1 MHEQSI
7 RGRRRP
13 ASPGRVAWPI
23 AQRREEDRAVSVVA
37 EHRWSV
43 ALVGAPGLGKTSTA
57 ARVTDRVARRDAS
70 GRTVVVPITAVA
82 SGRSMPFGAVADRFG
97 ELPAALAELVDD
109 AGAARRL
116 RDVDDLSD
124 RDVLLRVDDADHL
137 DAVSARYVAW
147 LVRDQGARLVLT
159 CRDFTALPDPLRALW
174 QDDLLER
181 IDLAPLDV
189 EETGAVVARALGAQL
204 ETASTERVHR
214 ATAGNPLYLREVVR
228 AASASGALEQTA
240 SGWYWRGRIT
250 ASHSL
255 ADMYRTELGAL
266 PEDLRDVVDIVALAD
281 PISLARLLG
290 LVSGGDVDRV
300 VALGLV
306 AVDSTEDG
314 TSIVRPSHP
323 LVGEVVRG
331 LVPVARR
338 TTLFARANAFR
349 TTRPEGA
356 PPAARLRAAL
366 WSLECGVLPPVGQ
379 LLDAT
384 QVAVRLQEHESAVAL
399 ASAALR
405 TALTATERVT
415 AHCLRSLAHS
425 YSTGREAGRFDAEA
439 AWRIATTRSVEV
451 DCAAIVEACETLAN
465 IRQFHDDDV
474 DAAVAL
480 TEQATP
486 LVDPPT
492 AERLRLL
499 RLAHLGWGGR
509 FTEVRT
515 EIERSGILQQPT
527 VPVSFLCVAPCVVM
541 ALATAGRL
549 EDATTVAKRSLATA
563 VEHVEEAPWSV
574 GEIVSVMHQVQVWRG
589 DIADLLT
596 EIPVRRASPFLKY
609 DFTLELIGVG
619 NQAIGERR
627 WSDAITA
634 FSAACERYDVADH
647 GGFAAYPW
655 ARLALALAC
664 SGDVEGAAVALE
676 RARTTPLRAMRIV
689 GEQVAVSIAWTES
702 VLGNP
707 AGLRH
712 ADEIIER
719 STVTGAWLHLM
730 YAQTLHY
737 VTDMVSGRDTAAS
750 LARMRGAAARVDG
763 PLAHAIVEYADAVR
777 AEDRTRTT
785 AAQGA
790 LASLGMAVSA
800 GRVRAPLT
808 KREHEV
814 AELAAG
820 GLSNRRIAET
830 LGLSVRTIDAHMSS
844 VFAKWD
850 VHARSELAEMLG
862 GPPRTER

>member
-13 ASPGRVAWPI
+13 RTPGRVPWPI
-23 AQRREEDRAVSVVA
+23 VQRREEDRAVSVVA

-43 ALVGAPGLGKTSTA
+43 AIVGAPGLGKTSTA
-57 ARVTDRVARRDAS
+57 ARVTDRVARRDAT

-82 SGRSMPFGAVADRFG
+82 AGRSMPFGAVADRFG
-97 ELPAALAELVDD
+97 ELPAALADLVDD
-109 AGAARRL
+109 ASAARRL
-116 RDVDDLSD
+116 RETDDLAD
-124 RDVLLRVDDADHL
+124 RDVVLRVDDADHL
-137 DAVSARYVAW
+137 DAISARYVAW

-159 CRDFTALPDPLRALW
+159 CRDFTALSEPLRALW

-181 IDLAPLDV
+181 IDLAPLDLH
-189 EETGAVVARALGAQL
+189 ETGEVVAQALGAQL

-228 AASASGALEQTA
+228 AALSSGALDHTA
-240 SGWYWRGRIT
+240 TGWYWRGRVT
-250 ASHSL
+250 ASNSL

-281 PISLARLLG
+281 PIPLVRLLG
-290 LVSGGDVDRV
+290 MVSGGDVDRV

-306 AVDSTEDG
+306 AVDSAEDG
-314 TSIVRPSHP
+314 TSIVRSSHP

-338 TTLFARANAFR
+338 TALFARANAFR

-366 WSLECGVLPPVGQ
+366 WSLECGVMPPVGQ

-415 AHCLRSLAHS
+415 AHCLRSVAHS
-425 YSTGREAGRFDAEA
+425 YSTGREAGRVDAEA
-439 AWRIATTRSVEV
+439 AWELARKRAGEIDDAVV
-451 DCAAIVEACETLAN
+451 VEACETLAN

-480 TEQATP
+480 SEALAP
-486 LVDPPT
+486 LVGPET
-492 AERLRLL
+492 AEHVRLL

-509 FTEVRT
+509 FAEVRA
-515 EIERSGILQQPT
+515 EIERSRILQQPT
-527 VPVSFLCVAPCVVM
+527 VPVSFLCVAPCVTM
-541 ALATAGRL
+541 ALATEGRL
-549 EDATTVAKRSLATA
+549 EEAAAFARRAIATA
-563 VEHVEEAPWSV
+563 VEHVEAAPWGV
-574 GEIVSVMHQVQVWRG
+574 GENVSVLHQVQVWRG
-589 DIADLLT
+589 DMADLVT
-596 EIPVRRASPFLKY
+596 EIPVRRGSPFLKY
-609 DFTLELIGVG
+609 DFTLELIGLG
-619 NQAIGERR
+619 NHAIGQRR
-627 WSDAITA
+627 WDDAIAA

-655 ARLALALAC
+655 ARLAMAYAYA
-664 SGDVEGAAVALE
+664 GDTERAAEALE
-676 RARTTPLRAMRIV
+676 RARTTPGRAMRIT
-689 GEQVAVSIAWTES
+689 GEQVAVSIAWTET

-719 STVTGAWLHLM
+719 STRDGSWLHVM
-730 YAQTLHY
+730 YAMTQHY
-737 VTDMVSGRDTAAS
+737 VHDMTTGRDTTAS
-750 LARMRGAAARVDG
+750 LARMREAAARVDG
-763 PLAHAIVEYADAVR
+763 PLARAVVEYADAVL
-777 AEDRTRTT
+777 ADDRSRIA
-785 AAQGA
+785 AAQGV
-790 LASLGMAVSA
+790 LAAHGMAVSA
-800 GRVRAPLT
+800 GRVRQPLT
-808 KREHEV
+808 NREYEV
-814 AELAAG
+814 AELAAQ

-830 LGLSVRTIDAHMSS
+830 LSLSVRTIDAHMSRI
-844 VFAKWD
+844 FAKWD
-850 VHARSELAEMLG
+850 VHARSELAELLG
-862 GPPRTER
+862 TR

>member
-1 MHEQSI
+1 MGVHEQSI

-13 ASPGRVAWPI
+13 RTPGRVPWPI
-23 AQRREEDRAVSVVA
+23 VQRREEDRAVSVVA
-37 EHRWSV
+37 EHHWSV
-43 ALVGAPGLGKTSTA
+43 AIVGAPGLGKTSTA
-57 ARVTDRVARRDAS
+57 ARVTDRVARRDGS

-82 SGRSMPFGAVADRFG
+82 AGRSMPFGAVADRFG

-109 AGAARRL
+109 ASAAQRL
-116 RDVDDLSD
+116 RETDDLAD
-124 RDVLLRVDDADHL
+124 RDVVLRVDDADHL
-137 DAVSARYVAW
+137 DAISARYVAW

-159 CRDFTALPDPLRALW
+159 CRDFTALSDPLRALW

-189 EETGAVVARALGAQL
+189 HETGEVVAQALGAQL

-228 AASASGALEQTA
+228 AALTSGALEQTA

-250 ASHSL
+250 ASNSL
-255 ADMYRTELGAL
+255 ADMYRTELGSL

-281 PISLARLLG
+281 PIPLARLLG
-290 LVSGGDVDRV
+290 MVSGGDVDRV

-306 AVDSTEDG
+306 AIDSTEDG

-338 TTLFARANAFR
+338 SMLFARANAFR
-349 TTRPEGA
+349 AARPEGA

-384 QVAVRLQEHESAVAL
+384 QVAVRLQEHESAIAL

-405 TALTATERVT
+405 TTLTATERVS
-415 AHCLRSLAHS
+415 AHCLRSIAYS
-425 YSTGREAGRFDAEA
+425 YSTGREAGRADAES
-439 AWRIATTRSVEV
+439 AWAIAHGRADEV
-451 DCAAIVEACETLAN
+451 DDAVIVEACETLAN

-480 TEQATP
+480 SEAAMP
-486 LVDPPT
+486 LVGADT
-492 AERLRLL
+492 AEHVRLL

-509 FTEVRT
+509 FGEVRA
-515 EIERSGILQQPT
+515 EVERSRILQQPT
-527 VPVSFLCVAPCVVM
+527 VPVSFLCVAPCAVM

-549 EDATTVAKRSLATA
+549 DDAAALARRAIATA
-563 VEHVEEAPWSV
+563 VEHVEIAPWSV
-574 GEIVSVMHQVQVWRG
+574 GENVSVLHQLQVWRG
-589 DIADLLT
+589 DMADLVT

-619 NQAIGERR
+619 NLAIGQRR
-627 WSDAITA
+627 WDDAVAA

-655 ARLALALAC
+655 ARLALAHAYA
-664 SGDVEGAAVALE
+664 GHVDRATAALE
-676 RARTTPLRAMRIV
+676 RARTTPGRAMRIT
-689 GEQVAVSIAWTES
+689 GEQVAVSIAWTEA

-712 ADEIIER
+712 ADEVIER
-719 STVTGAWLHLM
+719 STASGAWLHVM

-737 VTDMVSGRDTAAS
+737 ASDMATGRETSAS
-750 LARMRGAAARVDG
+750 LGRMREAAARVDG

-777 AEDRTRTT
+777 SGDRPRIV
-785 AAQGA
+785 AAQGV
-790 LASLGMAVSA
+790 LASCGMAVTA
-800 GRVRAPLT
+800 GQARPPLT
-808 KREHEV
+808 NREYEV
-814 AELAAG
+814 AELAAR

-830 LGLSVRTIDAHMSS
+830 LGLSVRTIDAHMSR
-844 VFAKWD
+844 VFSKWD
-850 VHARSELAEMLG
+850 VHARSELSDMLG
-862 GPPRTER
+862 AR